1 MNFQTTTNQI
11 LKHMSYIKFRSLLLN
26 LRSPKYFI
34 FLILPLSIII
44 GKFLPNQSI
53 FLNDV
58 GLTLIQLISFPAIPL
73 VLSAVVISINSI
85 FSIEGKTQKEF
96 NFARNLIFSILCFIL
111 SFSVVGLIL
120 AIYTS
125 PGILSP
131 EGKLSIGRFMLDVTD
146 VKVSIDPPKVSESI
160 SQISFWKSLVPTNLI
175 GDASNGQTLKVIT
188 GSILAG
194 LGLSA
199 LPKETSKP
207 MLAFLK
213 SLNALSVRILDELL
227 LFSPLILICLISGAI
242 STISAEI
249 IVALLNLT
257 LCILLASIASLGIA
271 KLVIRKFTN
280 SSERENFKEKNPADS
295 VFLLALSTGSS
306 MACYPTIVKTLK
318 NIGRSESESEASASL
333 SLLIA
338 RLGNIVYNVIVIV
351 FALNLY
357 EVRLNP
363 LIIFQVLIFGI
374 FTGISAAGLNGVAVL
389 PTIGFALAYFS
400 VPLPP
405 ILILLIAIDPIL
417 TLARAA
423 ITGVLSL
430 AISTVSTK

>member
-1 MNFQTTTNQI
+1 MI
-11 LKHMSYIKFRSLLLN
+11 SYAKLRSTLIN

-44 GKFLPNQSI
+44 GKFLPNQST
-53 FLNDV
+53 FLNDL

-85 FSIEGKTQKEF
+85 FNLGDKSNKKF
-96 NFARNLIFSILCFIL
+96 KFARNLIFTIVCFVL
-111 SFSVVGLIL
+111 SFSFIGLIL
-120 AIYTS
+120 AIYTT

-146 VKVSIDPPKVSESI
+146 IKVSLEPPVVTDNLTNV
-160 SQISFWKSLVPTNLI
+160 SFWKSLVPTNI
-175 GDASNGQTLKVIT
+175 ISDASNGQTLKVIT

-207 MLAFLK
+207 LLTFLR

-227 LFSPLILICLISGAI
+227 LFSPLILICLISGAV

-249 IVALLNLT
+249 IVALLNLS
-257 LCILLASIASLGIA
+257 LCILLASIASLGVA
-271 KLVIRKFTN
+271 KLVIRKFTT
-280 SSERENFKEKNPADS
+280 SSERVNFKLKNPADS

-318 NIGRSESESEASASL
+318 EFGRSGSEAEASASL

-338 RLGNIVYNVIVIV
+338 RLGNIVYNVIVII

-357 EVRLNP
+357 EVNLNP
-363 LIIFQVLIFGI
+363 LVTFQVLVFGI
-374 FTGISAAGLNGVAVL
+374 FTGIAAAGLNGVAVL
-389 PTIGFALAYFS
+389 PTIGIALAYFN

-405 ILILLIAIDPIL
+405 VLILLIAIDPIL
-417 TLARAA
+417 TLARSA

-430 AISTVSTK
+430 AISTASTK